1 MAIIKQ
7 RGLQLRVNTITDRN
21 NIVKRPEHLVVHVD
35 DAIADVD
42 AGAGPAVY
50 RWTEAFGGK
59 WILISAG
66 AEKTIN
72 FETKELL
79 IQNGQVIAPNVPLNN
94 FIWDIQILDNDVSIA
109 YPRIEDLI
117 ISVGSITGL
126 SDFNGYKVR
135 FTYAYGSITTQLQEA
150 LDSKST
156 IYETNIDPLTVTNNK
171 VKPGDFWHDLTDE
184 GRIAICLTIAT
195 TLTWMEI

>member
-7 RGLQLRVNTITDRN
+7 RGLQLRVNTIADRN
-21 NIVKRPEHLVVHVD
+21 AITKRPEHLVVHVD

-50 RWTEAFGGK
+50 RWTEADGGK

-79 IQNGQVIAPNVPLNN
+79 IQNGQVVAPNIPLNN
-94 FIWDIQILDNDVSIA
+94 FIWDIQVLDGNMAIA
-109 YPRIEDLI
+109 YPRIEDLN
-117 ISVGSITGL
+117 ISVGDIKGL
-126 SDFNGYKVR
+126 DDFNGYKLR

-150 LDSKST
+150 IDVKST
-156 IYETNIDPLTVTNNK
+156 LYETNIDPLTVTNNK
-171 VKPGDFWHDLTDE
+171 VKPGDFWHDLNDE
-184 GRIAICLTIAT
+184 GRIAICLTIAGN
-195 TLTWMEI
+195 LTWMEI